1 MSSPAVAALP
11 YDREP
16 GDLTWRCARSPI
28 GSTSHRPAETLPVMR
43 LFVAWVPPA
52 AVLDEIAAEINRLRS
67 AAPELRWAKRDQW
80 HLTLAFL
87 GEVEERRIPGLAERL
102 GRAAH
107 RHDAFDLSFSGG
119 GRFSHS
125 ILWAGVRGDRDRLR
139 ALAGSVAA
147 AARRAGVDLV
157 DRPYRPHLTLARSR
171 ARGDVD
177 LRPLVASAAAFAG
190 TTWTADAIHLIQSRL
205 GANPTYTTLGSW
217 PLRAARA
224 GGGMPPETG

>member
-1 MSSPAVAALP
+1 
-11 YDREP
+11 
-16 GDLTWRCARSPI
+16 
-28 GSTSHRPAETLPVMR
+28 MR
-43 LFVAWVPPA
+43 LFVALVPPA

-87 GEVEERRIPGLAERL
+87 GEVEERRTPGLAERL

-125 ILWAGVRGDRDRLR
+125 ILWVGVRGDRDRLR

-177 LRPLVASAAAFAG
+177 LRPLVASAADFAG
-190 TTWTADAIHLIQSRL
+190 ATWTADAIHLIQSRL

-217 PLRAARA
+217 PLRAAQA